1 MKKTAIVAVLIVG
14 ISWFL
19 NCFSQRKVEAPSPVG
34 PVVEKTETDEDVS
47 LEEAGKILAE
57 EPPVKK
63 LEEKEED
70 MLAESVPAEAPSSP
84 AAGAYRAKVKA
95 AEGGGRVSGAPPRS
109 AGVKAGASDDN
120 RQFNHYLD
128 YLEKFST
135 LPALKLDVS
144 NRIVFKVVDRDGKSI
159 PNCLL
164 TVVGPKGKKLIE
176 RRTYADGRAMFFPS
190 EEKRSRE
197 QGIKVRATCGR
208 ETIERA
214 LDPHGEKQVEIR
226 FEEKREEYLNVP
238 LDIAF
243 LLDTTG
249 SMGDEIARLKQTI
262 EVIHFQI
269 SRLTSAPDV
278 RFGMVL
284 YRDRGDDYVTR
295 VVPFTADMEMFK
307 SELGKVRADGGGD
320 GPEDLQSG
328 LRDALDKLDW
338 RNEGI
343 RLMFVIA
350 DAPPHLDYGQQY
362 TYLNAM
368 DDAARK
374 AIKMVSIGASGLPN
388 LGEYVFRQL
397 AQYTMG
403 IFVFLTYGE
412 TGEAEGGYGT
422 TAVSHHTGS
431 NWQSENLEVI
441 VVRMVKIELSHLTD
455 QPVTEGEEYLE
466 TTPPD
471 GADRDKVLEEL
482 FSKAVDQL
490 IDFSIVK
497 INEKTP
503 TVLIP
508 VVAKEPDLKAASEL
522 LEDRLAIVLFK
533 ESRFKTLERENIQQL
548 IQEMSLQLSDLF
560 DEKKTVEVGK
570 MAGAELAV
578 IAKLSRGKE
587 MLEMFIKLVWIET
600 AEILSVALV
609 KITPSLVE

>member
-1 MKKTAIVAVLIVG
+1 MKKTTVVAVLIVG
-14 ISWFL
+14 ISWSL
-19 NCFSQRKVEAPSPVG
+19 NCFTQRKVETPSPPG
-34 PVVEKTETDEDVS
+34 PVVERTETDEEVS
-47 LEEAGKILAE
+47 HEEEGKTLAE
-57 EPPVKK
+57 QPPVKK

-70 MLAESVPAEAPSSP
+70 AATESAPAEAPSSP
-84 AAGAYRAKVKA
+84 AAGAYRATAKA
-95 AEGGGRVSGAPPRS
+95 SERGGRVSGAPPRS

-144 NRIVFKVVDRDGKSI
+144 NRIVFKVVDRDGGSI

-164 TVVGPKGKKLIE
+164 TFVDPKGKKLAE

-190 EEKRSRE
+190 EDKRFRE
-197 QGIKVRATCGR
+197 QGIKVRAICGR
-208 ETIERA
+208 ETSEQV
-214 LDPHGEKQVEIR
+214 LDPRGEKQVEIR
-226 FEEKREEYLNVP
+226 FGKKREEYQNVP

-269 SRLTSAPDV
+269 SQLTSAPDV

-295 VVPFTADMEMFK
+295 VIPFTADMVKFK
-307 SELGKVRADGGGD
+307 SGLAQVRADGGGD

-328 LRDALDKLDW
+328 LHDALGKLDW
-338 RNEGI
+338 RNEGL

-368 DDAARK
+368 DDAARR
-374 AIKMVSIGASGLPN
+374 AVKMVSIGASGLPN

-422 TAVSHHTGS
+422 VAVSHHTGS
-431 NWQSENLEVI
+431 NWQAENLEVI
-441 VVRMVKIELSHLTD
+441 VVRMVKIELSYLTD

-482 FSKAVDQL
+482 FGKAVGQL
-490 IDFSIVK
+490 IDFSVVK
-497 INEKTP
+497 IREQTP
-503 TVLIP
+503 TVLMP
-508 VVAKEPDLKAASEL
+508 VAAKEKDLKAASEL
-522 LEDRLAIVLFK
+522 LEDRLSIALFK

-587 MLEMFIKLVWIET
+587 KLEMLIKLVRIET

-609 KITPSLVE
+609 RITSSLVE